1 MNVGNRSKIFGL
13 ITAILCIAIS
23 LVYVP
28 AGMEPGLFKTILLI
42 CAFMIVLVS
51 QALPV
56 MLLCLLSIGI
66 MPLIGVTDSFANSF
80 GGFSNQAVYF
90 VMMSFGLAAILMETP
105 LCKRILRWT
114 FQKIGKNVE
123 GLILAI
129 MICAAL
135 TSAFISDVPTCVL
148 YLAFGEMLLQVYT
161 EEEARKHSGK
171 AVMLA
176 VSFASMI
183 GGIATPVGST
193 VNILASS
200 ILESTTGV
208 TIGFLQWMAICVPV
222 VVIMIP
228 LTWKL
233 KNRFY

>member
-1 MNVGNRSKIFGL
+1 MNLGNRSKIFGL
-13 ITAILCIAIS
+13 IAAILCIAIS

-56 MLLCLLSIGI
+56 MLLSLLSIGI

-114 FQKIGKNVE
+114 FQKI
-123 GLILAI
+123 
-129 MICAAL
+129 
-135 TSAFISDVPTCVL
+135 
-148 YLAFGEMLLQVYT
+148 
-161 EEEARKHSGK
+161 
-171 AVMLA
+171 
-176 VSFASMI
+176 
-183 GGIATPVGST
+183 
-193 VNILASS
+193 
-200 ILESTTGV
+200 
-208 TIGFLQWMAICVPV
+208 
-222 VVIMIP
+222 
-228 LTWKL
+228 
-233 KNRFY
+233 